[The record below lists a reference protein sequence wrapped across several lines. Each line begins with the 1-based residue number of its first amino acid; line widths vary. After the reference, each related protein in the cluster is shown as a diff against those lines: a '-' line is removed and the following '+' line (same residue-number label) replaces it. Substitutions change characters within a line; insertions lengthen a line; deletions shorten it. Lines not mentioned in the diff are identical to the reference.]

1 MMLFKMWPT
10 LPSEQRIS
18 LSGDVTMLY
27 QRLFSAYSQQ
37 QILAS
42 SAVTVCVAVV
52 GNEIFFALDGNGVAG
67 KRHHLPQR
75 LLLLTE
81 QYHLTALEVSAC
93 QPVYQHSV
101 TLSKHWLE
109 SLIGYG
115 KDGKGVCTDSQHDY
129 GANSDG

>member
-1 MMLFKMWPT
+1 MLFKMWPT

-18 LSGDVTMLY
+18 LPGDVTMLY
-27 QRLFSAYSQQ
+27 QSLFSANSQQ

-52 GNEIFFALDGNGVAG
+52 WNEIFFALDGNGVAG

-75 LLLLTE
+75 LLLLSE
-81 QYHLTALEVSAC
+81 QNHLTALEVSAC
-93 QPVYQHSV
+93 QPVYQHPV

-109 SLIGYG
+109 PLIGYG

>member
-1 MMLFKMWPT
+1 MCPT

-18 LSGDVTMLY
+18 LSGDVTMLN

-42 SAVTVCVAVV
+42 PAVTVCVAVV
-52 GNEIFFALDGNGVAG
+52 WYEIFFALDGNGVAG

-75 LLLLTE
+75 LLLLSE
-81 QYHLTALEVSAC
+81 QHHLTALEVSAC
-93 QPVYQHSV
+93 QPVYQHPV

>member
-1 MMLFKMWPT
+1 MMLFKMRPT

-42 SAVTVCVAVV
+42 SAVTVYVAVV
-52 GNEIFFALDGNGVAG
+52 GNEIFFAFDGNGVAG
-67 KRHHLPQR
+67 KRHHLPQC
-75 LLLLTE
+75 LLLLSE
-81 QYHLTALEVSAC
+81 QYHLTALKISAC
-93 QPVYQHSV
+93 QPVYQHPV

-109 SLIGYG
+109 PLIGYG

>member
-1 MMLFKMWPT
+1 MRPT

-27 QRLFSAYSQQ
+27 QSLFSANFQQ

-42 SAVTVCVAVV
+42 SAATVCVAVV
-52 GNEIFFALDGNGVAG
+52 GNEISFALDGNGVAG
-67 KRHHLPQR
+67 KCYHLSQR
-75 LLLLTE
+75 LLLPSE
-81 QYHLTALEVSAC
+81 QHHLTALEVRAC

-109 SLIGYG
+109 PLIGYG

>member
-10 LPSEQRIS
+10 LPSEKRIS
-18 LSGDVTMLY
+18 LSSDVTVLY
-27 QRLFSAYSQQ
+27 QRPSAAYSQQ

-75 LLLLTE
+75 LLLLSE
-81 QYHLTALEVSAC
+81 QYHLTALKIRAC
-93 QPVYQHSV
+93 QPVHQHPV

-109 SLIGYG
+109 PLIGYG